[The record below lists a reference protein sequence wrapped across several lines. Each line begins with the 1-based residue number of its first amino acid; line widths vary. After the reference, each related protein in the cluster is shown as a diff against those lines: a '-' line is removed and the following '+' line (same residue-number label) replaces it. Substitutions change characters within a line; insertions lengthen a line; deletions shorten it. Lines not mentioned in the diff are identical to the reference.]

1 MEYNLYSKDSAYPCE
16 VTIDEENGRYM
27 IRKADTSGEIFN
39 SAAELTSWI
48 RSNWKETDFRS
59 KKQYY
64 YLMELLEDYE
74 WNMETGQ

>member
-39 SAAELTSWI
+39 SAAELNFLDSI
-48 RSNWKETDFRS
+48 KLERNRFS
-59 KKQYY
+59 K
-64 YLMELLEDYE
+64 
-74 WNMETGQ
+74 